1 MNGVSPKFVDER
13 VDNPKTFKKR
23 PFIPKS
29 MHETPAGERPESFP
43 FFPPFLILAILI
55 LSAGILSPDSAAQ
68 ISAKDSLSR
77 FDRLAEEATLLN
89 KRGKFEEVISLLEPH
104 KTDRKN
110 DSALFFNEL
119 GVAYRNKNKLDE
131 SINAYRKALSLDPEN
146 PVVMK
151 NLADA
156 FYLKKEYSQAVETGQ
171 KALKANPRFHQVHST
186 LGLAYY
192 QLEKYPE
199 ALEEFETVLKLN
211 PRDEQA
217 RNFREAIRKKL
228 QGKK

>member
-1 MNGVSPKFVDER
+1 LR
-13 VDNPKTFKKR
+13 ITFLTKGR
-23 PFIPKS
+23 LP
-29 MHETPAGERPESFP
+29 GEGQKSFP
-43 FFPPFLILAILI
+43 YFFSLA
-55 LSAGILSPDSAAQ
+55 LSLLVLGFCLFPIISSAQKSDRAELSF
-68 ISAKDSLSR
+68 

-89 KRGKFEEVISLLEPH
+89 KRGKFDEVVSLLESH
-104 KTDRKN
+104 KGNSKN

-119 GVAYRNKNKLDE
+119 GIAYRNKNKLDE
-131 SINAYRKALSLDPEN
+131 SIQAYRKALSLDPEN

-156 FYLKKEYSQAVETGQ
+156 FFLKKEYAQAVEMCQ
-171 KALKANPRFHQVHST
+171 KALKSNPRFHQVRST

-192 QLEKYPE
+192 RLERYPE

-211 PRDEQA
+211 PQDEHA

-228 QGKK
+228 QNQKK

>member
-1 MNGVSPKFVDER
+1 MR
-13 VDNPKTFKKR
+13 
-23 PFIPKS
+23 
-29 MHETPAGERPESFP
+29 ETLTGERRQSFP
-43 FFPPFLILAILI
+43 FFSPFLIPAILL
-55 LSAGILSPDSAAQ
+55 LSVGIFLPSSAAQ
-68 ISAKDSLSR
+68 TSAKNSLSS

-119 GVAYRNKNKLDE
+119 GVAYRNKSKIDE
-131 SINAYRKALSLDPEN
+131 SIQAYRKALSLDPEN

-151 NLADA
+151 NLADT
-156 FYLKKEYSQAVETGQ
+156 FYLKKEYSQAVEMCQ
-171 KALKANPRFHQVHST
+171 KALKANPRFHQARST
-186 LGLAYY
+186 LGMAYY

-199 ALEEFETVLKLN
+199 ALEEFETVLKLDPQN
-211 PRDEQA
+211 KQA
-217 RNFREAIRKKL
+217 ENFREASRKKL